1 MKALELDGPLGGGT
15 TRVFVYGLR
24 MRPMGLGTYPLE
36 PEQPV
41 ARWDGKEE
49 HGHMYHAFL
58 GYASPLTEKVC
69 RDFGLDCFGCHDCE
83 VVAGRQKD
91 GDSNGEED

>member
-1 MKALELDGPLGGGT
+1 MKALKLDGPLGGGT
-15 TRVFVYGLR
+15 TWVFVYGLR

-41 ARWDGKEE
+41 VRWDGKEE
-49 HGHMYHAFL
+49 HGHMYHGFL

-69 RDFGLDCFGCHDCE
+69 RDFELDFFGARRCSVDTM
-83 VVAGRQKD
+83 R
-91 GDSNGEED
+91 